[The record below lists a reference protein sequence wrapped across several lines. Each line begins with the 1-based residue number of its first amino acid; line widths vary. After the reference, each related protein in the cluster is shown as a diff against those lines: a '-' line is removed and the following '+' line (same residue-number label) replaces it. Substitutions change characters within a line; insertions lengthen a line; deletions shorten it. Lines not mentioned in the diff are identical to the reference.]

1 MQFAKTLLQR
11 FGLFSSAE
19 AETVDPVYARRLDRL
34 CASDNKRGA
43 RTAATA
49 SPSWASAA
57 RVAASSCSPAGVST
71 RAR

>member
-11 FGLFSSAE
+11 FGLFPSAE

-43 RTAATA
+43 RTAAFKPA
-49 SPSWASAA
+49 PSHPE
-57 RVAASSCSPAGVST
+57 V
-71 RAR
+71 